1 MSPTQCVS
9 RNRSFAAS
17 SRASRSAPAPTPAA
31 AFAAARALFRVRARI
46 LRLGARE
53 AFGFLR
59 ERRANPGR
67 RALAREFVLG
77 VARGR
82 LRRRRATLGATR
94 VFFARLAEDQF
105 ARETAARAFEA
116 TTCHRGG
123 DGAAPNRRFSCCVRG
138 VGEFSFFAVGRDARA

>member
-31 AFAAARALFRVRARI
+31 DFAAARLFRVRARI

-59 ERRANPGR
+59 ERRANPGPS
-67 RALAREFVLG
+67 RARARFVLG
-77 VARGR
+77 VARR
-82 LRRRRATLGATR
+82 SLRRRRATLGATR
-94 VFFARLAEDQF
+94 VFFARLAEDKP

-123 DGAAPNRRFSCCVRG
+123 DGAAPNRRFAAACAAA
-138 VGEFSFFAVGRDARA
+138 GEFSFFAVGRDARA